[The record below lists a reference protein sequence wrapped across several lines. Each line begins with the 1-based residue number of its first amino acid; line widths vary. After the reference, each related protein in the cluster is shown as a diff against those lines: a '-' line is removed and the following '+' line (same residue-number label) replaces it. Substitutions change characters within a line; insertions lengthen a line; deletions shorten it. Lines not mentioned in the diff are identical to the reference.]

1 MYVLYLEASLVSYSV
16 VVSILPCHTPRPK
29 FENLL
34 TLTTQIQMLH
44 PASRLQLYSK
54 LILNEVDCPKT
65 VLKTG

>member
-16 VVSILPCHTPRPK
+16 DVLILPCHTPRPK

-44 PASRLQLYSK
+44 PY
-54 LILNEVDCPKT
+54 V
-65 VLKTG
+65 